1 MEERDTP
8 DCRIPKIRKLSEKT
22 NTAFISVFFLILM
35 TSLFL
40 LTHQFDAYKLRT
52 NLTAFQEREMKSTV
66 DNFILIIDYLRK
78 DMKDNLEKGNIE
90 YTEEEVK
97 EATLTFIRHVVH
109 ESNFANGAY
118 IWINE
123 VLNFD
128 GGDDYGIRQVHGNLP
143 ETEGML
149 LSTSMQD
156 AQGNFPYLEELNGIK
171 ENGELTY
178 NYFFKEYH
186 SDNVSE
192 KITYAKLYEPYNWI
206 VCTGTYLNSMY
217 DPAGGVSYKSKIIFY
232 SIYTALFVIAII
244 LFVYIIV
251 TNNKSSKKLMKETEI
266 LKNEVEKDSLTGAG
280 SRAFGNSLLQEYM
293 GIFME
298 SGKNRTIAILDIDNF
313 KSINDCYG
321 HNVGDDVMRNLVDT
335 IKQQLGPDDHIIRWG
350 GDEFILTLNDIDDK
364 LESEMEL
371 LNKKITEQVILSET
385 GEKLHYTISI
395 GASHFSVKDKN
406 ITDTIK
412 RIDDALYLA
421 KRHKNSYYVI
431 G

>member
-1 MEERDTP
+1 MT
-8 DCRIPKIRKLSEKT
+8 IL
-22 NTAFISVFFLILM
+22 FLIN
-35 TSLFL
+35 
-40 LTHQFDAYKLRT
+40 HQFDSYKLKT

-66 DNFILIIDYLRK
+66 DNFIQVIDFMRK
-78 DMKDNLEKGNIE
+78 DMKANLENGNIE
-90 YTEEEVK
+90 YTEESVK

-109 ESNFANGAY
+109 ESTFANGAY

-123 VLNFD
+123 VVNFD
-128 GGDDYGIRQVHGNLP
+128 GGDNYGIRQVHGNLP

-156 AQGNFPYLEELNGIK
+156 AQGNLPYLEELNGIK
-171 ENGELTY
+171 EKGEHTY

-206 VCTGTYLNSMY
+206 VCTGTYLNSLY
-217 DPAGGVSYKSKIIFY
+217 DPAGGVTYESKIIFY
-232 SIYTALFVIAII
+232 SIYTFFFIMAIV

-251 TNNKSSKKLMKETEI
+251 SNDRSSKKLLKQAEL
-266 LKNEVEKDSLTGAG
+266 LKNEVEKDNLTGAG
-280 SRAFGNSLLQEYM
+280 SRSFGNALLQGYM
-293 GIFME
+293 KSFRE
-298 SGKNRTIAILDIDNF
+298 TGKNCTIALLDIDNF

-321 HNVGDDVMRNLVDT
+321 HNVGDSVMRNLVDT
-335 IKQQLGPDDHIIRWG
+335 IKRQLNQNDNIIRWG
-350 GDEFILTLNDIDDK
+350 GDEFILSFYDIGDK

-371 LNKKITEQVILSET
+371 LNKIIAEQVIVAEN

-395 GASHFSVKDKN
+395 GASHFSEKDKN
-406 ITDTIK
+406 LTDTIK

-421 KRHKNSYYVI
+421 KRTKNSYYVI